1 MLLFLI
7 GLELRPQRLWAMR
20 MAVFGLGGAQVA
32 ATAIIL
38 AAILASL
45 TDFRTALLGGLAL
58 SLSSTAFVLQMLK
71 ERGELD
77 TRHGRLAFAI
87 LLFQDIAAIP
97 MIALV
102 GLFSPDGTAAMSPW
116 SALGGLLAIGAI
128 ILAGRFLLTR
138 LYRFVAATGLQE
150 AMTATALLTVIV
162 IVIVM
167 NAAGLSAALGA
178 FIAGL
183 VLAESPYRHEI
194 EANIAPFEGLL
205 LGFFFVAVGMSLDLT
220 LLARY
225 PLAIALAVLGLVARQ
240 GRRDLAARADHAPEH
255 RRVAPPRPSLVAGR
269 RIRLRADRGGR
280 RRAGDP
286 PHHRQPDR
294 YRGDAL
300 HGHHP
305 VSPHAR

>member
-1 MLLFLI
+1 MPRPTRSHDMQYMLWQLALLLAAAALAAPLGKQLKVGSVLGYLAAGIIIGPHALGIFTEPENILKFAEIGVVMLLFLI

-20 MAVFGLGGAQVA
+20 TAVFGLGGAQVA
-32 ATAIIL
+32 ATAIVL
-38 AAILASL
+38 GAILANL
-45 TDFRTALLGGLAL
+45 TDLRTALFGGLAL

-102 GLFSPDGTAAMSPW
+102 GLLSPRGTATMTPW
-116 SALGGLLAIGAI
+116 SAVGGLLAIGAI
-128 ILAGRFLLTR
+128 VLAGRFLLTR

-150 AMTATALLTVIV
+150 AMTATALLTVTIIV
-162 IVIVM
+162 ILM

-183 VLAESPYRHEI
+183 VLADSAYRHEI

-205 LGFFFVAVGMSLDLT
+205 LGFFFVAVG
-220 LLARY
+220 
-225 PLAIALAVLGLVARQ
+225 
-240 GRRDLAARADHAPEH
+240 
-255 RRVAPPRPSLVAGR
+255 
-269 RIRLRADRGGR
+269 
-280 RRAGDP
+280 
-286 PHHRQPDR
+286 
-294 YRGDAL
+294 
-300 HGHHP
+300 
-305 VSPHAR
+305 